1 MNSILFLF
9 FLLLASILP
18 VIVLYL
24 WVRRGNSESSVQV
37 TLPWFLGAFTA
48 GIVSLLIAAFIQRFF
63 PSIDSTDSPAPL
75 FFYIFVTVA
84 LVEEISRLFT
94 IFPLLKSSKSDR
106 NRGFAAIVGFIAGL
120 GFASAENALYG
131 IGLTDLNIPILRAFT
146 AAPLHGACGIRIGA
160 ALFFIKHRPI
170 RAIFLILSAIIIH
183 GAYNLIIDSPAI
195 PEILAVPTA
204 LAALVISLPM
214 LKSDHEGENHTFLP
228 PRA

>member
-1 MNSILFLF
+1 MNSILILF
-9 FLLLASILP
+9 FLLLASVLP
-18 VIVLYL
+18 VIVLFL
-24 WVRRGNSESSVQV
+24 WIRKGSGESSAQV

-48 GIVSLLIAAFIQRFF
+48 GIVSLLITAFIQGFF
-63 PSIDSTDSPAPL
+63 PSIDSTDGPASL

-94 IFPLLKSSKSDR
+94 LFPLLKTGNSDK
-106 NRGFAAIVGFIAGL
+106 NIGFAAIIGLAAGL

-131 IGLTDLNIPILRAFT
+131 IGLTDLNIPLLRAFT
-146 AAPLHGACGIRIGA
+146 AAPLHGACGIRIGT
-160 ALFFIKHRPI
+160 ALFFISRRPAK
-170 RAIFLILSAIIIH
+170 AIFLIITAIIIH

-195 PEILAVPTA
+195 PEILSIPTA

-214 LKSDHEGENHTFLP
+214 LKSDSEGENHTFPP